1 MERTTNFM
9 KNNLKNPTFLL
20 FLDSINSTI
29 LSNIKTETY
38 FSLNKEKKI
47 TFQYLT
53 LKVILQTIKV
63 RAKLTDKEL
72 YEFVEVLL
80 DKNEESENFELAGIL
95 VDILKDF
102 QTLNNMLKDYYK
114 PKRTIKVDKKNTDEL
129 EQ

>member
-95 VDILKDF
+95 LDILKDF
-102 QTLNNMLKDYYK
+102 QILNDMIKDYYK
-114 PKRTIKVDKKNTDEL
+114 PKRTIKVDKKNADEL